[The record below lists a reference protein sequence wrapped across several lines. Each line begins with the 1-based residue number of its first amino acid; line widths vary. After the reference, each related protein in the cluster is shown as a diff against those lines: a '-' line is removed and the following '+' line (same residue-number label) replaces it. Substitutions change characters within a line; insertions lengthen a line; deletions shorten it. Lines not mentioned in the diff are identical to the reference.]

1 MKKIMLITGSS
12 SGIGYECADKFKEQ
26 YEIIGV
32 SKTPGPYVT
41 EVGDLKDDTFRQIL
55 VSKYQPDVF
64 INNAGIGGSSNY
76 SSVLNT
82 NATAAVDLLLLFH
95 SKMKAGSDIINI
107 SSFSGWQQGNQKGAE
122 HIAYSASKHA
132 LSFVSQSLA
141 FKKHTQIRVMTLEP
155 ENVVSKIHGGPKNK
169 EHPFTKLPSQH
180 EYDEFDGTQQL
191 PIPTRYIADTI
202 EWMLMQPR
210 WMNIQTMRITNNY
223 IQK

>member
-1 MKKIMLITGSS
+1 MKKTMLITGSS
-12 SGIGYECADKFKEQ
+12 SGIGYECADKFKDH

-41 EVGDLKDDTFRQIL
+41 EVGDLKDSSFRQLL
-55 VSKYQPDVF
+55 VVKYQPDVF

-76 SSVLNT
+76 SLVLDT
-82 NATAAVDLLLLFH
+82 NATAAIDLLLLFH

-107 SSFSGWQQGNQKGAE
+107 SSYSGWQQGNQKGAG
-122 HIAYSASKHA
+122 HIAYSATKHA
-132 LSFVSQSLA
+132 LSFASQSLA

-155 ENVVSKIHGGPKNK
+155 ENIVSKIHGQ
-169 EHPFTKLPSQH
+169 HPFTKMPSQS
-180 EYDEFDGTQQL
+180 EYDQFDGNQQL
-191 PIPTRYIADTI
+191 PMPTRYIADTI

-210 WMNIQTMRITNNY
+210 WLNIQTLRITNNY